1 MASIYLHIPFCE
13 RKCIYCDFYS
23 IENMSSM
30 DQFLAS
36 LKKEI
41 VMRADEFARAEP
53 VDTIFFGGGTPS
65 LLSANQ
71 FDEILSLLCRHY
83 TIDREAEITCETNPG
98 TVEQQKLKDFRS
110 AGLNRVSIGI
120 QSFHD
125 DDLEFLSRIHSAA
138 EAEHAITNA
147 YRAGFDNVNCDLIF
161 ALPKQTPERWKVN
174 IRRAIALQ
182 PTHISAYALI
192 VEDQTPLAVM
202 VKDKLVNPLPDNE
215 DAELYQLT
223 IDLLTENGYGQYEV
237 SNFARPGFE
246 CRHNIAYWNH
256 SNYISFGPS
265 AHSFWKDSPVTGR
278 RWWNVRSVQ
287 SYCGDIDAGKFPV
300 VGGEQIDRQK
310 MYNEEIFLGLRSTG
324 IDLRKIRSLF
334 GKDLSVQFHG
344 LLRNLHETKMIV
356 QENEMISLTSKG
368 YMICDEIAEKLVE

>member
-1 MASIYLHIPFCE
+1 
-13 RKCIYCDFYS
+13 
-23 IENMSSM
+23 M

-41 VMRADEFARAEP
+41 VMRAGEFSDAEP
-53 VDTIFFGGGTPS
+53 VQTIFFGGGTPS
-65 LLSANQ
+65 LLSPNE
-71 FDEILSLLCRHY
+71 FDEILSLLHRHY
-83 TIDREAEITCETNPG
+83 TIDSGAEITCETNPG

-125 DDLEFLSRIHSAA
+125 DDLEFLSRIHSAV
-138 EAEHAITNA
+138 EAERAITNA

-161 ALPKQTPERWKVN
+161 ALPKQTPERWKEN
-174 IRRAIALQ
+174 IRRAVGLQ

-265 AHSFWKDSPVTGR
+265 AHSFWKDSPVTGK

-344 LLRNLHETKMIV
+344 LLRNLHETNMIV